1 MNSIYQEIARLE
13 QEGREFAI
21 CTVVEVQGSSPAHAS
36 FKMVV
41 LPDGTQQ
48 GTVGGGTLELSV
60 LAAAR
65 EVIAEGKP
73 RMISFDLS
81 PDGKDSLGM
90 LCGGQIKL
98 YIEYVGSRPQLYIYG
113 AGHVGRSLA
122 AFASLVGFEVTV
134 MDDRPEFATPARVP
148 EAHHFLTGD
157 FVELVQATD
166 YGSQGYHVILTD
178 KHVSDERVL
187 KAFLERK
194 LDYRYI
200 GMIGSKSKVLEVF
213 RHLVTAGASKE
224 DLARVYTPIGIDHGG
239 QTAEEIA
246 LAICTELVAARHDRV
261 LADSMKNKTNIIG
274 ALERKP

>member
-13 QEGREFAI
+13 QEGREFAV
-21 CTVVEVQGSSPAHAS
+21 CTVVDVQGSSPAHAG

-41 LPDGTQQ
+41 LPDGTQL

-65 EVIAEGKP
+65 EVIAERKP
-73 RMISFDLS
+73 RMISYDLNAG
-81 PDGKDSLGM
+81 GKASIGM
-90 LCGGQIKL
+90 VCGGQISL

-122 AFASLVGFEVTV
+122 GFASLVGFEVTM

-157 FVELVQATD
+157 FVELIQAAHYD
-166 YGSQGYHVILTD
+166 SQGYHVILTD
-178 KHVSDERVL
+178 KHVSDEVVL
-187 KAFLERK
+187 KAILERK
-194 LDYRYI
+194 PGYRYI
-200 GMIGSKSKVLEVF
+200 GMIGSASKVLDVF
-213 RHLVTAGASKE
+213 RHLARAGVDRE
-224 DLARVYTPIGIDHGG
+224 DLARVYAPIGIDHGG

-246 LAICTELVAARHDRV
+246 LAICAELIAARHDRV
-261 LADSMKNKTNIIG
+261 LADSMKGKVHVIDQLENK
-274 ALERKP
+274 P

>member
-13 QEGREFAI
+13 QEGREFAV

-36 FKMVV
+36 FKMIV

-48 GTVGGGTLELSV
+48 GTVGGGSLEMSV
-60 LAAAR
+60 VAAAR
-65 EVIAEGKP
+65 EVIAEQKP
-73 RMISFDLS
+73 RMVSFDLNAN
-81 PDGKDSLGM
+81 GKESLGM
-90 LCGGQIKL
+90 VCGGQVKM
-98 YIEYVGSRPQLYIYG
+98 YIEYVGSRPQLYVYG
-113 AGHVGRSLA
+113 SGHVGRSLGL
-122 AFASLVGFEVTV
+122 FASLVGFEVTM
-134 MDDRPEFATPARVP
+134 MDDRPEFATPARIP

-157 FVELVQATD
+157 FAELIQNMS

-187 KAFLERK
+187 KAILERK
-194 LDYRYI
+194 LDARYI
-200 GMIGSKSKVLEVF
+200 GMIGSKAKVLEAF
-213 RHLVTAGASKE
+213 RRLLAAGISRE
-224 DLARVYTPIGIDHGG
+224 ELARVYTPIGIDHGG

-261 LADSMKNKTNIIG
+261 LADSMKNKVNIME